1 MENKTQDDKQK
12 QMPWFAFKVMTLI
25 MSVRKKFRNIEE
37 EIGLAGISEGDCIL
51 DFGCGLGFN
60 TILAAQKV
68 KEQGKVYALD
78 ISLRSLKMV
87 KKKSSKNKLD
97 NIETILSDCN
107 TNLEDRSVD
116 IVYLHNTLPLVKNKQ
131 QVLNEIHRVLKVGGR
146 LSYMSRTL
154 SRAAGEN
161 TMSDGRVKEVLKPD
175 YMLTKEKNGHLIF
188 EKLEKKNANK

>member
-1 MENKTQDDKQK
+1 MDNKTQDDKQK

-37 EIGLAGISEGDCIL
+37 EIGLAGINEGDYIL

-78 ISLRSLKMV
+78 INPQSIKMV
-87 KKKSSKNKLD
+87 KNKSSKNKLE
-97 NIETILSDCN
+97 NIETILSDCD
-107 TNLEDRSVD
+107 TCLEDRSVD

-161 TMSDGRVKEVLKPD
+161 TMSDGRLKEVLKAD
-175 YMLTKEKNGHLIF
+175 YTLIKEKNAHLIF
-188 EKLEKKNANK
+188 EKLENKNA